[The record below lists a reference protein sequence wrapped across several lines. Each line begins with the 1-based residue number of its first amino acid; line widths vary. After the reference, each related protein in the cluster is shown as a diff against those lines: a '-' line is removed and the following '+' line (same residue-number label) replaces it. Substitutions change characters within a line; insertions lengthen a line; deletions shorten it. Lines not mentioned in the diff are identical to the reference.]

1 MTVDPDRYYDDG
13 PLVVR
18 TEAVGDVDVTFRPV
32 EAAGNRIDDP
42 APATVGRDEFERRF
56 RRL

>member
-1 MTVDPDRYYDDG
+1 MTIDTDRYYDDG

-18 TEAVGDVDVTFRPV
+18 TEAVVDDGVVFRPI
-32 EAAGNRIDDP
+32 EAAGKRIDDP
-42 APATVGRDEFERRF
+42 DPAKVGRDEFERRF